1 MYDFDLALES
11 DLETVWNSAFL
22 NKEFKVSWKSLK
34 MCCQKRFLKVITVSL
49 MVNKEYCPILSR
61 IMFVPLLRYRP
72 LWRKWLI
79 SLFYM
84 QIMQHDD
91 ATMMIHATIILRGL
105 SHFIT
110 QFSFLFDCQSIAR
123 YQREWYVWTNVCNRS
138 GVDFLSKVSPEVNR
152 RWLFLSMCIMS
163 INHSV
168 STQP

>member
-22 NKEFKVSWKSLK
+22 NKEFRVSWKSLK

-84 QIMQHDD
+84 QIMLQ
-91 ATMMIHATIILRGL
+91 TYSGVQVTLSRN
-105 SHFIT
+105 SHF
-110 QFSFLFDCQSIAR
+110 FSIASLLHGIKGNDMSGQTFATDLGLISCQKFHR
-123 YQREWYVWTNVCNRS
+123 KWIGDDYAWVWASCKYTTLN
-138 GVDFLSKVSPEVNR
+138 FP
-152 RWLFLSMCIMS
+152 
-163 INHSV
+163 
-168 STQP
+168 PA